1 MDGPPMKRRAGSVRG
16 QRGAGLIDV
25 LLAMSVLSGAVASLA
40 QLQAFTFRECAE
52 ARLRSVAI
60 LLARAKL
67 DDLRAFSQL
76 AAGPAGVFSFDE
88 IGAASGGTEDGDGLR
103 LPAGAVSVDG
113 VRFDRSWTAAP
124 RYFCAE
130 DAAPTDIACAPQP
143 ALVALT
149 VVVAWTDRS
158 GQRQRVVLEGSAAAL
173 DPLSGVAPS
182 PSPGPM
188 R

>member
-1 MDGPPMKRRAGSVRG
+1 MKRRARSTRG

-40 QLQAFTFRECAE
+40 QLQAFTFRECAD
-52 ARLRSVAI
+52 ARLRSVAT

-67 DDLRAFSQL
+67 DDLRAYSQL

-88 IGAASGGTEDGDGLR
+88 ITAGAGGTEDGEGRLR
-103 LPAGAVSVDG
+103 LPAGAVLVDG

-124 RYFCAE
+124 RYYCAE
-130 DAAPTDIACAPQP
+130 DAAPTDIACSPRP
-143 ALVALT
+143 SLVALT
-149 VVVAWTDRS
+149 VVVTWTDRA
-158 GQRQRVVLEGSAAAL
+158 GQQQRVVLEGSAAAL
-173 DPLSGVAPS
+173 DPLSGAAPS
-182 PSPGPM
+182 PASGPM